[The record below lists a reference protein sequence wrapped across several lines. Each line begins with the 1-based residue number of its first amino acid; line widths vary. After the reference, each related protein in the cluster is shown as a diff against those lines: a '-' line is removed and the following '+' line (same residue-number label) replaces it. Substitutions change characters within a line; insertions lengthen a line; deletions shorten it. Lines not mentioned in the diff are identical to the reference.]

1 MSMTKGE
8 RAELGQLIRKRE
20 RVMKAAAR
28 ERSIQLIAEF
38 DTQSAQ
44 IYSFDDDAVWKQAVE
59 AAKNAAIIAQKEIEQ
74 RCAQLGI
81 PKEFAPGVNF
91 GWYGRGQNAV
101 ASRRVELRRMA
112 KSRIEAMEQETIVKI
127 ERLSLAAQTEVIAN
141 GLQSEASKAFL
152 ENLPSLDVLMPT
164 ISAIEI
170 KQLIDSKN
178 RGREDSYGVYG
189 VTTEEPE

>member
-38 DTQSAQ
+38 DMQSAQ
-44 IYSFDDDAVWKQAVE
+44 IYSFDDDAVWKKAVE
-59 AAKNAAIIAQKEIEQ
+59 AAKEAAVIAQREIER
-74 RCAQLGI
+74 RCKELGI
-81 PKEFAPGVNF
+81 PKEFAPGVSF

-112 KSRIEAMEQETIVKI
+112 KSRIEAMEQETVVKI

-152 ENLPSLDVLMPT
+152 ENLPTLDILMPA
-164 ISAIEI
+164 INPIEI
-170 KQLIDSKN
+170 KQLIESKY
-178 RGREDSYGVYG
+178 RERQNSHETFDVAS
-189 VTTEEPE
+189 EPE

>member
-8 RAELGQLIRKRE
+8 RSELGQLIRKRE

-38 DTQSAQ
+38 DMQSAQ
-44 IYSFDDDAVWKQAVE
+44 IYSFDDDAVWKKAVE
-59 AAKNAAIIAQKEIEQ
+59 AAKEAAVVAQREIER
-74 RCAQLGI
+74 RCKELGI
-81 PKEFAPGVNF
+81 PPEFAPGVSF

-101 ASRRVELRRMA
+101 ASRRQELRRMA

-152 ENLPSLDVLMPT
+152 ENLPALDVLMPA
-164 ISAIEI
+164 INPIEI
-170 KQLIDSKN
+170 KQLIENKH
-178 RGREDSYGVYG
+178 REKQDPYESHVVGPDH
-189 VTTEEPE
+189 E